1 MQPTTY
7 YGRTTGVGLAIS
19 ESQQRKVGRVGII
32 GLGTGTL
39 ASYGRHGD
47 VYRFYDINPLVQQVA
62 NTEFSFLRDSKAKTE
77 IVLGDARLSL
87 EREPKQNYDV
97 LVVDAFSSDAI
108 PIHLLTKE
116 AFKVYFKHLKD
127 SGVLAVHISNLY
139 LDLEPVVAGVAQS
152 LGRQAMLV
160 LNDKDE
166 ANDISASVWVL
177 VTARRSFFQDPLLK
191 QVAKPIATR
200 RGLRLWTDDYSNLY
214 QILRQ

>member
-1 MQPTTY
+1 
-7 YGRTTGVGLAIS
+7 
-19 ESQQRKVGRVGII
+19 
-32 GLGTGTL
+32 
-39 ASYGRHGD
+39 
-47 VYRFYDINPLVQQVA
+47 
-62 NTEFSFLRDSKAKTE
+62 
-77 IVLGDARLSL
+77 
-87 EREPKQNYDV
+87 
-97 LVVDAFSSDAI
+97 VVDAFSSDAI